1 MQYDIEGAWALLRT
15 CNYRCDYCFLSERAL
30 GEKIR
35 VHATPA
41 QWRAAFD
48 DTGKTWLVHLTGGEP
63 SHYPEFAEV
72 CAALSEG
79 HYLSLNSNL
88 TGSSIT
94 DFAQRVD
101 PARVSYINAGL
112 HPEERARR
120 QGEDLFLRHAE
131 LLVRRGFP
139 IMVSVVATPEVL
151 RDFEAIIDFLRP
163 VGLMPIPKLMQGKVQ
178 KQRYPD
184 AYTAGE
190 RRLFRDYSRLAERA
204 YPVLFDDSR
213 IAERP
218 SIDAPTGRNFLRGLA
233 EYRGRLCNAGMEY
246 VKIEADG
253 RVDRCGDGV
262 QLGNLLDRTVQFATA
277 PAPCDRR
284 HCFYVCEKYT
294 ARAARN
300 AIAPEPL
307 PGLMAAFADGLRRRF
322 SAWTTPG

>member
-48 DTGKTWLVHLTGGEP
+48 DTGKTWLIHLTGGEP
-63 SHYPEFAEV
+63 SHYPEFAEI
-72 CAALSEG
+72 CATLSER

-88 TGSSIT
+88 TGASLN
-94 DFAQRVD
+94 DFAERID
-101 PARVSYINAGL
+101 PARVSFINAGL
-112 HPEERARR
+112 HPAERARR
-120 QGEDLFLRHAE
+120 QGGAAFLRHAE

-139 IMVSVVATPEVL
+139 VMVSVVATPEVL
-151 RDFEAIIDFLRP
+151 RDFEAIIDLLRP

-178 KQRYPD
+178 RQRYPD
-184 AYTAGE
+184 AYTASE

-204 YPVLFDDSR
+204 YPELFDDSG

-218 SIDAPTGRNFLRGLA
+218 SIDAPVGRNFLRGLPN
-233 EYRGRLCNAGMEY
+233 YRGRPCNAGMEY

-262 QLGNLLDRTVQFATA
+262 PLGNLLAGDVQFAAA

-294 ARAARN
+294 ARAAREV
-300 AIAPEPL
+300 ALPAQAPTPV
-307 PGLMAAFADGLRRRF
+307 AAFAANLRRRF
-322 SAWTTPG
+322 SAWTTAS

>member
-15 CNYRCDYCFLSERAL
+15 CNYRCDYCFLNEKAL

-48 DTGKTWLVHLTGGEP
+48 ATGKTWLIHMTGGEP
-63 SHYPEFAEV
+63 SHYPDFAAV
-72 CAALSEG
+72 CATLSER

-88 TGSSIT
+88 TGASLA
-94 DFAQRVD
+94 DFAEQVD

-112 HPEERARR
+112 HTAERARK
-120 QGEDLFLRHAE
+120 QGDAVFLRNAE
-131 LLVRRGFP
+131 MLVRRGFP
-139 IMVSVVATPEVL
+139 IMVSVVATPAVL
-151 RDFEAIIDFLRP
+151 RDFATIIDFLRP
-163 VGLMPIPKLMQGKVQ
+163 VGLMPIPKLMQGKVL
-178 KQRYPD
+178 KRRYPE

-190 RRLFRDYSRLAERA
+190 RRLFRHYSKLAERA
-204 YPVLFDDSR
+204 YPTLFDGN
-213 IAERP
+213 IMERP
-218 SIDAPTGRNFLRGLA
+218 SIDAPTGRNFLRGLPD
-233 EYRGRLCNAGMEY
+233 YRGRPCNAGMEY

-262 QLGNLLDRTVQFATA
+262 PLGNLLDRTVRFATA

-294 ARAARN
+294 ARAARDSV
-300 AIAPEPL
+300 PQGYL
-307 PGLMAAFADGLRRRF
+307 PASVAAFAADIRRRL
-322 SAWTTPG
+322 SGWTTGG